1 MVQIDALGFDAE
13 QRRYCRA
20 SQRCDDQ
27 AVKQQRVPMVTSR
40 AGTTAVANIQRQASR
55 FGTTTTPI
63 AYGGWRFSVFSGRA
77 FRRFQFLNHWARSD
91 IPDFSCVLGDSA
103 VARKFTGTGN
113 VQHGCPMPGGR
124 VTVEFAQPRMGIAV

>member
-55 FGTTTTPI
+55 FGTTNNT
-63 AYGGWRFSVFSGRA
+63 YSLWRLALFRFFRPRFPPFSIPHLLGKERHS
-77 FRRFQFLNHWARSD
+77 RFQLR
-91 IPDFSCVLGDSA
+91 I
-103 VARKFTGTGN
+103 
-113 VQHGCPMPGGR
+113 GR
-124 VTVEFAQPRMGIAV
+124 